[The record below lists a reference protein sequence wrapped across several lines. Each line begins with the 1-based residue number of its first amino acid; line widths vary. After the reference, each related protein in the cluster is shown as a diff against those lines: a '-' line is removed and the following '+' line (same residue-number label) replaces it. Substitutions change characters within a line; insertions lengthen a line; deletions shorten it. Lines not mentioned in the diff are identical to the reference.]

1 LSLLIGERY
10 HPWYHFN
17 KIIASVKSRI
27 RRSCSLF
34 LGVRLACW
42 CGVVRACQRDG
53 KLADIKEMILARQIL
68 SPVYP
73 FEDKLIL
80 LDLDLT

>member
-1 LSLLIGERY
+1 
-10 HPWYHFN
+10 
-17 KIIASVKSRI
+17 
-27 RRSCSLF
+27 
-34 LGVRLACW
+34 
-42 CGVVRACQRDG
+42 VRACQRDG
-53 KLADIKEMILARQIL
+53 KLADIKEMILVRQIL